1 MIKHFK
7 YNNLGNHDYGWLN
20 ARYHF
25 NFANY
30 FNPLVKTRPPLLVW
44 NDDTIKPKTGFPMH
58 SHQNME
64 IITYVRKGSI
74 THMDDIGNKGE
85 IRAGQIQIMSAGSG
99 INHSEYNH
107 SEEDTSLFQIWIE
120 PNEKNIKP
128 RWENITLSENN
139 VENFTILASGEK
151 RFDKLNTLKINQD
164 VSLIKVNGEDGI
176 SNYKINKNRHIY
188 FVISKGNAM
197 INGFKISKGDG
208 VYIFNENKNFNEDEI
223 KFKFFEKT
231 EIIMV
236 DMPFT
241 NN

>member
-7 YNNLGNHDYGWLN
+7 FNNLGNHDYGWLN

-120 PNEKNIKP
+120 PNEKK
-128 RWENITLSENN
+128 
-139 VENFTILASGEK
+139 
-151 RFDKLNTLKINQD
+151 
-164 VSLIKVNGEDGI
+164 
-176 SNYKINKNRHIY
+176 H
-188 FVISKGNAM
+188 
-197 INGFKISKGDG
+197 
-208 VYIFNENKNFNEDEI
+208 
-223 KFKFFEKT
+223 
-231 EIIMV
+231 
-236 DMPFT
+236 
-241 NN
+241 